1 MQEIHK
7 IAAMVIKDDSFI
19 MVRKKGKDIW
29 TSLGGRREE
38 GETEEVALLREIR
51 EEVHCDAEILRKL
64 GDFRAKAVFDDAMV
78 TLSTYLVNLKGEFYL
93 DDPELAE
100 VKFIP
105 KNYKELGI
113 KLPSSIEDQILPFL
127 IKEKFL
133 NW

>member
-7 IAAMVIKDDSFI
+7 IAAMVIKDDSFL

-38 GETEEVALLREIR
+38 GETEEEALRREIQ
-51 EEVHCDAEILRKL
+51 EEVHCGAEILRKL

-78 TLSTYLVNLKGEFYL
+78 VLSTYLVNLKGEIYL
-93 DDPELAE
+93 DDPELEE
-100 VKFIP
+100 VRFMP

-113 KLPSSIEDQILPFL
+113 KFPSSIEDQILPFL
-127 IKEKFL
+127 IRENLL